1 MTLLPVTRLAC
12 AVLEIQGEPVV
23 FNTVVNKKRKA
34 PMSSPLG
41 LKDMPLLADVPA
53 EELAALEELVTS
65 RHYKKNAV
73 VVSQGDETDSL
84 YMIISGSLRVYISDG
99 EGREVTLN
107 TLTPGDSF
115 GELALL
121 SDQPRSASI
130 STVEDSHLWV
140 ISKDDFLACMNRF
153 PQIARGIIKVLIER
167 VHALTDEV
175 SSLALLDVYGRVRR
189 LLIKDARQRNGKLV
203 VPRSTHMAIA
213 ARVGSSREMVSKILS
228 DLSRG
233 QYISVDKEWITIEK
247 PLPSGW

>member
-1 MTLLPVTRLAC
+1 MPS
-12 AVLEIQGEPVV
+12 QH
-23 FNTVVNKKRKA
+23 
-34 PMSSPLG
+34 G
-41 LKDMPLLADVPA
+41 LKDIPLLADVPA
-53 EELAALEELVTS
+53 EELTALEELVAS

-73 VVSQGDETDSL
+73 IVSQGDKTGSL
-84 YMIISGSLRVYISDG
+84 YMIISGSVRVYISDG

-130 STVEDSHLWV
+130 STIEDSHLWV
-140 ISKDDFLACMNRF
+140 ITKDDFLVCMNQC
-153 PQIARGIIKVLIER
+153 PQIARGIIKALIER
-167 VHALTDEV
+167 VQALTDEV

-189 LLIKDARQRNGKLV
+189 LLMKDARQRNGKLV
-203 VPRSTHMAIA
+203 VPRLTHLAIA

-233 QYISVDKEWITIEK
+233 KYISVDKKWITIEK